1 MKHYFSKPALI
12 GLLVFSMFS
21 LSQLCAQETSLT
33 WKLATNDRFSLVMQQ
48 QAQIASQVDQRSRT
62 SSNDMQM
69 WIDWEV
75 VDVGPNGTSTIKQT
89 IKRITLVTK
98 TPNESGEQV
107 TNVDTGAQDKASGLA
122 ARLSQMIAPLIGGTI
137 TIQMTERGAIE
148 SVVIPESTME
158 SLRQA
163 PESMRLRQLFTKKGL
178 GEMFGQ
184 AALETPDKPVA
195 QGDTWKSSREI
206 TSEMGTFDQVQEFT
220 FQGQPADSNM
230 QIITLKTE
238 LREKSP
244 SQTGARLDK
253 FEGTG
258 TFEYDPA
265 EGVFS
270 ESQID
275 NQMVT
280 TKPYSDMVIETN
292 VTSSIKLSVKRQ

>member
-1 MKHYFSKPALI
+1 MKHYFLKPALI

-178 GEMFGQ
+178 SEMFGQ
-184 AALETPDKPVA
+184 AAWKRPTSRSPKGIPGSPAVRSPVKWVPLIKSGIHIPGTTGRFQHADHYA
-195 QGDTWKSSREI
+195 QNRTARKIAFPNGC
-206 TSEMGTFDQVQEFT
+206 
-220 FQGQPADSNM
+220 
-230 QIITLKTE
+230 KT
-238 LREKSP
+238 
-244 SQTGARLDK
+244 G
-253 FEGTG
+253 
-258 TFEYDPA
+258 
-265 EGVFS
+265 
-270 ESQID
+270 
-275 NQMVT
+275 
-280 TKPYSDMVIETN
+280 
-292 VTSSIKLSVKRQ
+292 

>member
-1 MKHYFSKPALI
+1 
-12 GLLVFSMFS
+12 
-21 LSQLCAQETSLT
+21 
-33 WKLATNDRFSLVMQQ
+33 MQQ
-48 QAQIASQVDQRSRT
+48 QAHIASQVDQRSRT

-107 TNVDTGAQDKASGLA
+107 TNVDTDAQDNASGLA
-122 ARLSQMIAPLIGGTI
+122 ARLAQMIAPLIGGTI

-178 GEMFGQ
+178 SEMFGQ

-195 QGDTWKSSREI
+195 KGDTWESSREI

-220 FQGQPADSNM
+220 FQGQSPDSNM
-230 QIITLKTE
+230 QIITLKTK

-258 TFEYDPA
+258 TFEYDTA

-292 VTSSIKLSVKRQ
+292 VTSRIKLSVKRQ